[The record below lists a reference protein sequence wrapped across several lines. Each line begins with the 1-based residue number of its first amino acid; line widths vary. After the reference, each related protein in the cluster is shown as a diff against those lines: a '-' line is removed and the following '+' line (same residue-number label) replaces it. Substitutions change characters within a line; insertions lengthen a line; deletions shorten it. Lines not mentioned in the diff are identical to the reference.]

1 MNSEVL
7 EFVFKAVELGLIP
20 FVGYL
25 IKKLTDISEE
35 IKALRTVMIGI
46 DGRNGI
52 RSRLIRLERRL
63 ERLIL
68 NEAGHNNGSYT
79 SEMEVDD

>member
-1 MNSEVL
+1 MNSEVV
-7 EFVFKAVELGLIP
+7 EFVFKAVELGIIP
-20 FVGYL
+20 FVAYVV
-25 IKKLTDISEE
+25 KKLTDISEE

-63 ERLIL
+63 ERFIM
-68 NEAGHNNGSYT
+68 NEAGHNGSYT
-79 SEMEVDD
+79 SEMEIDD